1 MFSCLTTNTIL
12 QYKQIRHFFERQ
24 SIPPRGVHTTQ
35 GAVLGLCHF
44 VKGGKG
50 TPKDHLP
57 NSNFVKKTACE
68 GRGSKNLD
76 FETT

>member
-12 QYKQIRHFFERQ
+12 QYKHIQH
-24 SIPPRGVHTTQ
+24 RGSTTQ

-50 TPKDHLP
+50 TTKDHLP